1 MNRYLD
7 DNIKDFI
14 IKNRFDM
21 TISNMSAFL
30 NIPYNSILAF
40 LKRKNLPYR
49 RMHGSSSDLTQTE
62 KEILELMAQGLS
74 NKAIQQK
81 RCITQATLST
91 HIKSIYLK
99 FNIHKS
105 NFNKGFGESSMRV
118 RAVLKYLKRTGK
130 LKD

>member
-1 MNRYLD
+1 MNKYLD

-14 IKNRFDM
+14 IKNRLDM
-21 TISNMSAFL
+21 TISSMSAFL

-49 RMHGSSSDLTQTE
+49 RMQSSSSDLTQTE

-74 NKAIQQK
+74 NKEIKEK
-81 RCITQATLST
+81 RCITQSTLSV
-91 HIKSIYLK
+91 HLRNIYIK
-99 FNIHKS
+99 FDIHTPQAIT
-105 NFNKGFGESSMRV
+105 GDSSMRV

>member
-14 IKNRFDM
+14 IKNRLDM
-21 TISNMSAFL
+21 TISSMSAFL
-30 NIPYNSILAF
+30 NIPYNTILAF

-49 RMHGSSSDLTQTE
+49 RMQSSSSDLTQTE

-74 NKAIQQK
+74 NKEIKEK
-81 RCITQATLST
+81 RCITQSTLSV
-91 HIKSIYLK
+91 HLRNIYIK
-99 FNIHKS
+99 FDIHTPQAIT
-105 NFNKGFGESSMRV
+105 GDSSMRV
-118 RAVLKYLKRTGK
+118 RAVLEYLKRTGK